1 MKHIKK
7 FEILEGRRAQ
17 GFGNKTTKTGTEKFD
32 WFDKKEYQRLIEN
45 KPDINFTGVEAEY
58 NKIKYQLSKIANDE
72 FFNKLSEYKKLIS
85 DLRDLEYL
93 WDFSVSFVVSTER
106 NGSKS
111 IYAKS
116 TITWKGESHQI
127 GVHVGMVDEPHLLS
141 SYKRR
146 EGSQRFKDINDPK
159 ALEVAK
165 AKISQKIYN
174 DFFLKK

>member
-1 MKHIKK
+1 M
-7 FEILEGRRAQ
+7 EC
-17 GFGNKTTKTGTEKFD
+17 
-32 WFDKKEYQRLIEN
+32 
-45 KPDINFTGVEAEY
+45 
-58 NKIKYQLSKIANDE
+58 
-72 FFNKLSEYKKLIS
+72 
-85 DLRDLEYL
+85 L

-174 DFFLKK
+174 EFFLKK